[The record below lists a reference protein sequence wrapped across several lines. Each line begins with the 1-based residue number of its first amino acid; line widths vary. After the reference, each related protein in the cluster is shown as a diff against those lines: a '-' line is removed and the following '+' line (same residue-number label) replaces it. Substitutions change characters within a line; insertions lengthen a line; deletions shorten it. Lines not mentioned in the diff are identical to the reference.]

1 MQTTVIP
8 ELDPMSPIV
17 VPEFE
22 RLSFAQVFLNAS
34 PPNQVVMAILVVMG
48 LAALGLWGV
57 GLARAGSAQPS
68 RSVGGLRYL
77 KGMWG
82 GALLLGLSGASYTM
96 LASFI
101 GLANVRPTPSL
112 AIMAPGFAEIMAQI
126 MLGLVAAT
134 LAVVCHQDL
143 NARLRR
149 LVA

>member
-1 MQTTVIP
+1 MQTTIIP
-8 ELDPMSPIV
+8 ELDPASPVV
-17 VPEFE
+17 VPELE
-22 RLSFAQVFLNAS
+22 QLNFAQVFLNAS
-34 PPNQVVMAILVVMG
+34 LPNQAVMAILMVMAT
-48 LAALGLWGV
+48 AALALWAV
-57 GLARAGSAQPS
+57 GLARSASAQPS

-112 AIMAPGFAEIMAQI
+112 AIMAPGLAEIMAQV

-134 LAVVCHQDL
+134 LAVICHQDL

-149 LVA
+149 LAA